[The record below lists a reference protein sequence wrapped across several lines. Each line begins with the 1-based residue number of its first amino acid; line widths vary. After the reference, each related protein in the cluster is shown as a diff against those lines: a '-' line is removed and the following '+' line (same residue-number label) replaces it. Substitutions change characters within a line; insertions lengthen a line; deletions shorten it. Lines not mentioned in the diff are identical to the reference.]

1 MTRNVRTPS
10 LKRKTYKL
18 FDGGGLYLEVM
29 PAGGKLWRLKYRF
42 GSKEKRLSFEG
53 YPIISLKDAR
63 DKRDDAKLLLA
74 SNVDPAISKQEEKIT
89 SHINASNTFEAIA
102 REWIEKR
109 KGEISQKTLDTIQRR
124 LENNLFPRIG
134 KLPIKSINAPILL
147 DALNVFYPLKLRSFY
162 GCSPLFKR
170 GCPLFINLNLHG

>member
-89 SHINASNTFEAIA
+89 SHINASNI
-102 REWIEKR
+102 
-109 KGEISQKTLDTIQRR
+109 
-124 LENNLFPRIG
+124 
-134 KLPIKSINAPILL
+134 
-147 DALNVFYPLKLRSFY
+147 VF
-162 GCSPLFKR
+162 PLFNNEEMLYIFAYEQNIQQR
-170 GCPLFINLNLHG
+170 LS